1 VRGTRVPPPA
11 PLGAEP
17 AHGAGAAFS
26 SALTSYRE
34 EAVVLRKLDY
44 GEADRIYTLLTREH
58 GKVGAIARGVR
69 KSSSKLA
76 SALEVYSQVDVQ
88 LAHGRNLDVIAQVER
103 KRKPR
108 VDADLERT
116 SRAALIAELAERMTE
131 DRHPVEGLYELTVWA
146 LDELAAES
154 EPRRAGAFFLS
165 AALELMGYAPRLTEC
180 ASCGKP
186 LREAAHPFS
195 AAAGGFLCPDC
206 ADPAEPAV
214 SPAAIKVL
222 RVMFSRDVEL
232 YRRLKLSSAIMDEV
246 DDVLADQ
253 LEYHLDKQLKSLR
266 FLRRM
271 RTSS

>member
-1 VRGTRVPPPA
+1 M
-11 PLGAEP
+11 
-17 AHGAGAAFS
+17 
-26 SALTSYRE
+26 
-34 EAVVLRKLDY
+34 LRKLDY

-58 GKVGAIARGVR
+58 GKIGAIARGVR
-69 KSSSKLA
+69 RTSSKLA

-108 VDADLERT
+108 VGADLERT

-131 DRHPVEGLYELTVWA
+131 DRHPVEGLFELTCWA

-165 AALELMGYAPRLTEC
+165 AALALMGYAPQLDRC
-180 ASCGKP
+180 ASCGRP
-186 LREAAHPFS
+186 LTEAAHPFD

-206 ADPAEPAV
+206 ADPAAPAV

-222 RVMFSRDVEL
+222 RVMFGRDLEL
-232 YRRLKLSSAIMDEV
+232 YRRLKLASAIMDEV
-246 DDVLADQ
+246 DDVLAAQ

-266 FLRRM
+266 FLRRL
-271 RTSS
+271 RGAEA